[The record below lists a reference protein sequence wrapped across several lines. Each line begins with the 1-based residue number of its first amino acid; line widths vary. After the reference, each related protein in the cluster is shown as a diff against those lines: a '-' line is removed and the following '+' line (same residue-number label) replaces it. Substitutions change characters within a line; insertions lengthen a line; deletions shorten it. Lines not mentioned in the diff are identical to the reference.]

1 MLSGL
6 GPEPGLEPDPESEP
20 PPYPTVP
27 VSDPDPLPVSDPP
40 PVPGLDSEPE
50 AVVLLCEG
58 SAGTKRWSRLR
69 LVLARVSD
77 AWMFSPDWMIRV
89 ELEAPELQV
98 TAVVVNVLHWLA

>member
-27 VSDPDPLPVSDPP
+27 VLDPDPVPVSDPP

-69 LVLARVSD
+69 LVLTRVTD
-77 AWMFSPDWMIRV
+77 AWMPSPYPRCMSA
-89 ELEAPELQV
+89 LAPRRRSLCCRS
-98 TAVVVNVLHWLA
+98 